1 MAGKAHDDDH
11 LPASEAD
18 MVREAQRRKG
28 HGGGTPP
35 ADPASEA
42 GRTLS
47 RPPEKSRG
55 EAERDR
61 LDHEHDEE

>member
-1 MAGKAHDDDH
+1 MARPPDDD
-11 LPASEAD
+11 LPASDAD
-18 MVREAQRRKG
+18 LVRKARREHG

-35 ADPASEA
+35 ADPASQA

-55 EAERDR
+55 AEERDR
-61 LDHEHDEE
+61 IGRARDED